1 MQIDFVN
8 SIHAISASEWN
19 GLINDDYPFVRHE
32 FFAALEDSGSTTA
45 ASGWQ
50 AHHLV
55 LRDQGELIA
64 ALPLFI
70 KNHSYGEYVFDWAWA
85 DAYQRYGERYYP
97 KLVSAIPFTPCYGT
111 RLLLSSHTSVD
122 DCLPSIVEALQKHA
136 FILGAS
142 SWHCL
147 FPTVDL
153 SSRLN
158 DLGVRTR
165 LGCQFHWFNHGY
177 ADFDDFLAQ
186 MSSRKRKNINKERRQ
201 LAQQEFTFLVKEG
214 SDISADDWDFFAQ
227 LYQLTYLKRS
237 GHTGYLK
244 RDFFHLLGQRLPEN
258 IVLIIAQRHGQ
269 AVAASLYLRDTNTL
283 YGRYWGC
290 REEFEFLHFETCYY
304 QGIDYA
310 IAHGLQ
316 RFDGGAQGEHKIQR
330 GFEPIVTRSN
340 HWIANTDFSNAIND
354 FMRTEE
360 SDIKAYQKAAQNHLP
375 FKKSTEQ

>member
-32 FFAALEDSGSTTA
+32 FFSALEDSGSTTA

-50 AHHLV
+50 AHHLL
-55 LRDQGELIA
+55 LRDKGELVA

-70 KNHSYGEYVFDWAWA
+70 KSHSYGEYVFDWAWV

-111 RLLLSSHTSVD
+111 RLLLSSHRSVD
-122 DCLPSIVEALQKHA
+122 DYLPTIVKAIQARATALN
-136 FILGAS
+136 AS

-147 FPTVDL
+147 FPAADL
-153 SSRLN
+153 GNRLN
-158 DLGVRTR
+158 DLGVNTR

-177 ADFDDFLAQ
+177 TGFDDFLAR
-186 MSSRKRKNINKERRQ
+186 MSSRKRKNINKERHHI
-201 LAQQEFTFLVKEG
+201 AQQNFKFIVKEG
-214 SDISADDWDFFAQ
+214 NDISEADWDFFNQ

-237 GHTGYLK
+237 GHTGYLQ
-244 RDFFHLLGQRLPEN
+244 RDFFHLLGQRLPKN
-258 IVLIIAQRHGQ
+258 LLLIIAQRHGE
-269 AVAASLYLRDTNTL
+269 AVAASLYLRDSNTL

-290 REEFEFLHFETCYY
+290 REEFDFLHFETCYY

-310 IAHGLQ
+310 IAQGLQ

-330 GFEPIVTRSN
+330 GFEPIITRSN
-340 HWIANTDFSNAIND
+340 HWIAHADFSTAINN
-354 FMRTEE
+354 FIREE
-360 SDIKAYQKAAQNHLP
+360 KSDIEAYQKAAHKHLP
-375 FKKSTEQ
+375 FKESFD